1 MGAGL
6 SIRERGAL
14 RRSPLGQAALG
25 VGAHDCGPERS
36 LRTAPLSSS
45 SAFGSLRI
53 PSGASRLPTPRAA
66 CPRGYVRLGLSRCW
80 TRVQGMKSAG
90 LPLVAARAAARG
102 VCAFEGEAGARCA
115 GVEWFSIGPRV
126 RGRGGG
132 GRRDGCHVA
141 RDESAAP
148 PTNRRSARNL
158 SVMLDSAAS
167 TRESHPRATAPSR
180 RRKTPRKPQKGR
192 PRGRLRRAPQDP
204 LPPPLMANTMPSTPL
219 APEVV
224 TKSHRERVA
233 GAAGD
238 GGACRCARG
247 KP

>member
-1 MGAGL
+1 M
-6 SIRERGAL
+6 
-14 RRSPLGQAALG
+14 
-25 VGAHDCGPERS
+25 
-36 LRTAPLSSS
+36 
-45 SAFGSLRI
+45 
-53 PSGASRLPTPRAA
+53 
-66 CPRGYVRLGLSRCW
+66 RLGLSRCW
-80 TRVQGMKSAG
+80 TCDRGREFSG
-90 LPLVAARAAARG
+90 LPIVAAQAAAMG

-158 SVMLDSAAS
+158 SVVLDRAAS

-204 LPPPLMANTMPSTPL
+204 LPHPLMVTCTPSKPFPPATGM
-219 APEVV
+219 
-224 TKSHRERVA
+224 TSHRERVSGQA
-233 GAAGD
+233 ED

-247 KP
+247 NPKESPKARTRFYGPDQAVFRFNLPGSKACPVRQTP